1 MKLAHIFSQH
11 YSPNKRKAMKKNKL
25 LLLLMI
31 ASIWASSQVIE
42 DFEVI
47 PMNIMISGVNDQS
60 QIVIVP
66 NPDPSGI
73 NISPTVGML
82 YRDKDGYPWC
92 GFWSLLPSPI
102 DVTDNKY
109 IHLKVWKPRISDV
122 KFKIEGGG
130 AGNLEI
136 SPMNPQMVIGEW
148 VELVFDFSSK
158 TGQYPIIALMPD
170 YMNPVGLT
178 EDIVIYFDDIMLNND
193 PTPGSDPA
201 FVIENFEI
209 ISMNIMNAGPGDD
222 SYITVVSNPDISGI
236 NQSMTVGML
245 YRDMD
250 GLPWCGFWSVLPQ
263 PIDVTDNKY
272 MHVKVWKPRLS
283 PVKFKL
289 EGGSAGTLEVY
300 SMNSQD
306 TLYAWQDMVFDF
318 SSLTGNYPTIVF
330 MPDYLDPVGL
340 SDDIIIYFDDIILNN
355 DSTPI
360 AARQVDFHVDMRNVP
375 LYEGEPVYISGT
387 FGGIHGIWD
396 MPGSNENNR
405 MFDPDNDS
413 IYSISMNLF
422 DGTYYFKFFRN
433 NGWAGGEWP
442 GDPNRDITITS
453 SGEVTCIWG
462 IYGIVNVSA
471 KEPATKISLF
481 PNPFN
486 DQIILNSTYE
496 LSRVTINSLT
506 GQEVLR
512 LENLPSG
519 QTLIPTSMLKNGLYF
534 LTTFNNSGEVT
545 TLKII
550 KMQ

>member
-1 MKLAHIFSQH
+1 
-11 YSPNKRKAMKKNKL
+11 MKKIIP

-31 ASIWASSQVIE
+31 ASICAYPQVIE
-42 DFEVI
+42 DFEII
-47 PMNIMISGVNDQS
+47 PMNIMIAGVDDQS
-60 QIVIVP
+60 QIYVVY
-66 NPDPSGI
+66 NPDQSGI
-73 NISPTVGML
+73 NTSPTVGML
-82 YRDKDGYPWC
+82 YRDKDGNPWC

-109 IHLKVWKPRISDV
+109 IHVKVWKPRMSDV
-122 KFKIEGGG
+122 RFKIEGGD

-136 SPMNPQMVIGEW
+136 SPMNPQMATGEW
-148 VELVFDFSSK
+148 VELVFDCSSK
-158 TGQYPIIALMPD
+158 TGQYPIIVLMPD
-170 YMNPVGLT
+170 YMDPVGLT

-193 PTPGSDPA
+193 PTPGSDPV
-201 FVIENFEI
+201 FVIENYEI
-209 ISMNIMNAGPGDD
+209 ISMNSMNAGPGDD
-222 SYITVVSNPDISGI
+222 SYVTIVPNPGVSIINPSA
-236 NQSMTVGML
+236 TVGML

-250 GLPWCGFWSVLPQ
+250 GLPWGGFWSALPQ

-318 SSLTGNYPTIVF
+318 SSLTGNYPIIVF
-330 MPDYLDPVGL
+330 MPDFLDPVGL
-340 SDDIIIYFDDIILNN
+340 SEDIIIYFDDIILNN

-387 FGGIHGIWD
+387 FGGIHGTWD
-396 MPGSNENNR
+396 MPGLNENNR
-405 MFDPDNDS
+405 LFDPDNDS
-413 IYSISMNLF
+413 IYSISMDLF
-422 DGTYYFKFFRN
+422 DGIYYFKFFRGD
-433 NGWAGGEWP
+433 GWEGGEWP
-442 GDPNRDITITS
+442 GDPNREVTITS
-453 SGEVTCIWG
+453 SGDVNCIWG
-462 IYGIVNVSA
+462 IYGMVDVPA
-471 KEPATKISLF
+471 KEQATKISLF

-486 DQIILNSTYE
+486 DQIILNSTYK
-496 LSRVTINSLT
+496 LSKVILTSLT

-519 QTLIPTSMLKNGLYF
+519 QTPINTSMLKKGLYF
-534 LTTFNNSGEVT
+534 FTTFNNTGEAT